1 VERWRPRSSRFTAF
15 SSLPINQDCLLPW
28 TWRFVGTMNAACPA
42 AGAFLALQ
50 QFVTGPLDAT
60 LARLWLFCIIYPA
73 DELIPTERRQAFPQH
88 KDFRI
93 RSQRCL
99 KVFVCFVDSA
109 MWKSVRHATSGFP
122 AGTLIVHRRLS
133 QEG

>member
-28 TWRFVGTMNAACPA
+28 AWRFVGTMNAAYPA
-42 AGAFLALQ
+42 ARPFLAFQ

-60 LARLWLFCIIYPA
+60 LARLWLFCIIHPA

-88 KDFRI
+88 NFWI

-99 KVFVCFVDSA
+99 KVFTCFVDSA
-109 MWKSVRHATSGFP
+109 MWESVRHATSNDA
-122 AGTLIVHRRLS
+122 AGRLVHPL
-133 QEG
+133 Q